1 MVANPRNLNL
11 EDEVTR
17 LEAEL
22 RIYREL
28 KLSSIERRLNELL
41 DALDDPATPQTK
53 GQRLRERLGIIA
65 TTVSLV
71 AIAQSKFDIPLV
83 FQQPPKQEQVAP
95 KLSPP
100 LVPSLVKPQVKPQLR
115 TAPPVDKPAA
125 KPVNLQP
132 STFSLQPSSTKA
144 KVSLE
149 KLMKAIATQE
159 SGGNHQLI
167 NSDSGATGKWQVM
180 PINIPEWSRASLG
193 REVSHAEFLA
203 SPQLQREIVKHR
215 LGLYLEKQSV
225 PGRCQEEVIRRVAS
239 AWYSGRPSLWNN
251 ERPQFSNGRRYPSI
265 ASYTKSVWN
274 LYQQVKPSVLDKTRQ
289 RINAWAL
296 EFQKDP
302 AAGDIIAGYTVSSA
316 RGMRVSPTT
325 GEYKMHQGID
335 LAVPI
340 GTPLIAP
347 VDGQIECDWWSD
359 AGKVALFTSDEFPG
373 LRFDLLHLSKCTGKQ
388 GAKLQVNKGE
398 VIGFSGTAGTGPHL
412 HLAIKSQESGK
423 FLRVRSGW
431 LYWFV
436 TGKEPK

>member
-1 MVANPRNLNL
+1 MVANPRLNL

-22 RIYREL
+22 RIYKEL
-28 KLSSIERRLNELL
+28 RLSSIERRLNELL
-41 DALDDPATPQTK
+41 DALDDPAQPQTK

-65 TTVSLV
+65 TTIALV

-83 FQQPPKQEQVAP
+83 FQQPVKQEHVAP

-100 LVPSLVKPQVKPQLR
+100 LVPNLVKPQAT
-115 TAPPVDKPAA
+115 TAPAVDKPADKPVA
-125 KPVNLQP
+125 KP
-132 STFSLQPSSTKA
+132 QPSSTKA
-144 KVSLE
+144 EVSLE
-149 KLMKAIATQE
+149 KLMKAIASQE
-159 SGGNHQLI
+159 SGGNYHLV
-167 NSDSGATGKWQVM
+167 NPDSGALGKWQVM
-180 PINIPEWSRASLG
+180 PANIPEWSRAALG
-193 REVSHAEFLA
+193 REVSCSEFLA
-203 SPQLQREIVKHR
+203 SPQIQREIVQHR
-215 LGLYLEKQSV
+215 LELYLEKQSV
-225 PGRCQEEVIRRVAS
+225 PSRSEEEIVRRIAA
-239 AWYSGRPSLWNN
+239 AWYSGSPKLWNDS
-251 ERPQFSNGRRYPSI
+251 RSQGKYPSI
-265 ASYTKSVWN
+265 VNYGRSVWS

-289 RINAWAL
+289 RISAWSA

-302 AAGDIIAGYTVSSA
+302 VAGDTIAGYTVSSA

-340 GTPLIAP
+340 GTPLIAIA
-347 VDGQIECDWWSD
+347 DGQLECDWWSD
-359 AGKVALFTSDEFPG
+359 AGNVALFTSEEFPG

-388 GAKLQVNKGE
+388 GTKLQVKKGE
-398 VIGFSGTAGTGPHL
+398 VIGFTGTAGTGPHL

-423 FLRVRSGW
+423 FLRVRAGW